1 MELVVAGLRWMI
13 SQQMSSLMR
22 TLNDLFFDYNCVG
35 GCVLVL
41 LVDIGDKILATC
53 VLM

>member
-1 MELVVAGLRWMI
+1 MGLRWVI
-13 SQQMSSLMR
+13 SQLMNSLM
-22 TLNDLFFDYNCVG
+22 TLNDLFFDYDCVG

-41 LVDIGDKILATC
+41 LVDIGDKILVTF